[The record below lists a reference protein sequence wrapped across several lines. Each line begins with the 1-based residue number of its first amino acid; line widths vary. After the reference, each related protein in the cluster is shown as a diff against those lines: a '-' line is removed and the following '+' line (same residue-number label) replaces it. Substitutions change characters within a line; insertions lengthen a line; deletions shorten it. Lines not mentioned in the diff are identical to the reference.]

1 LFRRSAALPSTFEVP
16 IFLDY
21 FAVCTWALS
30 GAILGVRKGYDIT
43 GVFVVALLSSVGGSL
58 LRDGLFLH
66 KVPPVASNPYYLP
79 LILGVTLF
87 VAVFARIFFLSA
99 VNRHTANLIDWID
112 SIGTPAFAVVGMQ
125 LSLAAGIPL
134 PGVAL
139 IGALNGV
146 GGGVLRDVLVGDVP
160 SIMQPGLYF
169 ALLVAITCIL
179 FLVLTLVLGIDSDPA
194 AWTTVAAFVVLRLLV
209 ARFNLRSRPLLP
221 LE

>member
-1 LFRRSAALPSTFEVP
+1 MPTTFEVP
-16 IFLDY
+16 LFLDY

-66 KVPPVASNPYYLP
+66 EVPPVASNPYYLP
-79 LILGVTLF
+79 LILAVTLF
-87 VAVFARIFFLSA
+87 VAVFARIFFLTA
-99 VNRHTANLIDWID
+99 VRRYTTNLIDWID

-134 PGVAL
+134 PGVVL

-160 SIMQPGLYF
+160 SIMKPGLFF
-169 ALLVAITCIL
+169 ALLLAVICIL
-179 FLVLTLVLGIDSDPA
+179 FLVLTLVLRIDADPA
-194 AWTTVAAFVVLRLLV
+194 AWSTVSAFVLLRLLV
-209 ARFNLRSRPLLP
+209 ARNDWRSRPLLP
-221 LE
+221 AD